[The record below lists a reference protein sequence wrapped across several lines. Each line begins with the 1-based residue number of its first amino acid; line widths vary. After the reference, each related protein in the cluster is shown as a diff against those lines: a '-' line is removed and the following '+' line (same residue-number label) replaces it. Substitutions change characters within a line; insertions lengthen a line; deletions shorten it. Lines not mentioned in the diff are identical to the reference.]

1 MEKKRVFSVGEEI
14 SHSIT
19 HGIGSIL
26 SIAALIILVVFASRQ
41 NDVWKIVSFSI
52 YGISLVLLY
61 LSSTLY
67 HSLSFTKANKVF
79 QRIDHSMIFV
89 LIAGTYT
96 PVLLIAL
103 RDSLGWVLFGL
114 IWGLAI
120 LGIVLKNI
128 FFKKLQILSLILY
141 LIMGWLVVFAIKP
154 LLESVPFGMMIW
166 FLAGGL
172 SYTIGVVFYVWKKLP
187 YSHFIWHLF
196 VLGGSIT
203 HFLGIFFY
211 LI

>member
-1 MEKKRVFSVGEEI
+1 MGKKRVFSIGEEI

-19 HGIGSIL
+19 HGIGALL

-41 NDVWKIVSFSI
+41 KDVWKIISLSI
-52 YGISLVLLY
+52 YGISLFLLY
-61 LSSTLY
+61 ISSTLY

-120 LGIVLKNI
+120 FGIILKNI

-141 LIMGWLVVFAIKP
+141 LVMGWLVVFAIKP

-203 HFLGIFFY
+203 HFFGIFFY